1 LMSETVPGAL
11 IVATFL
17 LLTATI
23 YSFLIGVWSD
33 HSMLL
38 GEAALRQEQQVETSL
53 DIDSI
58 GLTNCPGYAGPYNAS
73 VENAGNTSFHNFGEM
88 DVLVDY
94 TNAADNKVAAR
105 LQHGAGWS
113 ISNIAPDE
121 RDPNL

>member
-33 HSMLL
+33 HSILL

-53 DIDSI
+53 DIDRV
-58 GLTNCPGYAGPYNAS
+58 GLTNCPGYAGPYDAT
-73 VENAGNTSFHNFGEM
+73 VENAGHTFSQF
-88 DVLVDY
+88 
-94 TNAADNKVAAR
+94 
-105 LQHGAGWS
+105 W
-113 ISNIAPDE
+113 
-121 RDPNL
+121 